1 MRLNIPK
8 HLFLMALFLSCQM
21 VLFRPLAHSAEV
33 VERILAVV
41 NDEIV
46 TEQDLE
52 FVMAPVVAQYRT
64 AYTGSELQEKI
75 KEARAEFLNKVIEDK
90 LILSEAKRRQVI
102 LKDAEVDDMMAE
114 VRNKFPS
121 KEVFLKA
128 LEDQGLTEKKLWN
141 RFRDQLITQ
150 KLVAYEVK
158 SKVSVSPGEVVNYYK
173 AHPQEFLQGDRV
185 RLQQILVRIG
195 SRSEDEAKNFAEAL
209 AAQLNEGKP
218 FEELAKTYSE
228 GSEAK
233 EGGEMGWVE
242 KGQLV
247 GAIDEKI
254 FAMNQGQVTPL
265 IQTSLGFHI
274 FKVVEKQTSSE
285 KPLDEIRDKIQEVI
299 FKERLRNRLEDW
311 IKNLKKN
318 AYISLR

>member
-1 MRLNIPK
+1 
-8 HLFLMALFLSCQM
+8 MALFLSCQT
-21 VLFRPLAHSAEV
+21 VLFCPFARSAEV

-64 AYTGSELQEKI
+64 AYTGQELQEKI

-195 SRSEDEAKNFAEAL
+195 SRSEEEAKTFAESL
-209 AAQLNEGKP
+209 VAQLNEGKS

-233 EGGEMGWVE
+233 EGGEMGWIE

-247 GAIDEKI
+247 GAIDEKV
-254 FAMNQGQVTPL
+254 FAMDQGQVTPL

>member
-1 MRLNIPK
+1 MRPNFPK
-8 HLFLMALFLSCQM
+8 HLFLAALFLSCQTA
-21 VLFRPLAHSAEV
+21 LFCPFARSAEV

-64 AYTGSELQEKI
+64 AYTGQELQEKI

-121 KEVFLKA
+121 KEVFLKT
-128 LEDQGLTEKKLWN
+128 LEEQGLTEKKLWN

-158 SKVSVSPGEVVNYYK
+158 SRVSVSPGEVVDYYK
-173 AHPQEFLQGDRV
+173 AHPQTFLQGDRV

-195 SRSEDEAKNFAEAL
+195 SRSEEEAKTFAESIVM
-209 AAQLNEGKP
+209 QLNEGKL

-242 KGQLV
+242 QGQLV

-254 FAMNQGQVTPL
+254 FAMSQGQITPP

-274 FKVVEKQTSSE
+274 FKVIERQASSE
-285 KPLDEIRDKIQEVI
+285 KPLDQVRDKIQEII
-299 FKERLRNRLEDW
+299 FKEKLGNRLQDW

-318 AYISLR
+318 AYISIR